1 MDRVIA
7 LLEAGFRSW
16 SAGTAVCQP
25 RQRVRAPGGSM
36 LQLMGAADSQA
47 GYIGYKAYTTSRSGN
62 YFYVMLFDAVSGK
75 PLALIEADYL
85 GQMRTGAA
93 SGLATKYMARA
104 DAYTL
109 GVIGT
114 GGQAFTQIQAIA
126 AVRELAE
133 VRVFGRDQERC
144 KDFASRVSAAFHL
157 TVRACESAREAVA
170 GAAIVTT
177 VTTSSQPVFFGAWIE
192 PGMHINAAG
201 GNAASR
207 SELDAAAVLRADR
220 IVADSIEQSKIE
232 SGELRAVDRWSVVVE
247 VSEVVAG
254 KAAGRGSAGEV
265 TLFKSNGIA
274 LEDIALSGW
283 LFEQIK

>member
-1 MDRVIA
+1 MDRVIG
-7 LLEAGFRSW
+7 LLDAAFRSW
-16 SAGTAVCQP
+16 AAGTAACQP

-47 GYIGYKAYTTSRSGN
+47 GYIGYKAYTASRGG
-62 YFYVMLFDAVSGK
+62 YFPYVMLFDAKSGQ

-93 SGLATKYMARA
+93 SGLATKHMARA
-104 DAYTL
+104 DGSVL

-114 GGQAFTQIQAIA
+114 GGQAVTQIQAIA

-133 VRVFGRDQERC
+133 VRVFGRDPERR
-144 KDFASRVSAAFHL
+144 KEFASRVSDALHL
-157 TVRACESAREAVA
+157 TVRACESAQEAVA
-170 GAAIVTT
+170 GAAIVVTI
-177 VTTSSQPVFFGAWIE
+177 TTSSQPVFFGAWIE

-207 SELDAAAVLRADR
+207 SELDAAAVTRADR
-220 IVADSIEQSKIE
+220 IVVDSIEQCKIE
-232 SGELRAVDRWSVVVE
+232 AGELLAVDRWSEMVE
-247 VSEVVAG
+247 LSQVVAG

-274 LEDIALSGW
+274 LEDVALAGW